1 MTIAAFTPGLFSPH
15 VEDNQSKGAKKMK
28 PTKPSDDERR
38 LTELQIQEYVDR
50 YYPEMGKV
58 SVDLS
63 PGGTIA
69 IARRKSPADGSA
81 Q

>member
-1 MTIAAFTPGLFSPH
+1 
-15 VEDNQSKGAKKMK
+15 MK